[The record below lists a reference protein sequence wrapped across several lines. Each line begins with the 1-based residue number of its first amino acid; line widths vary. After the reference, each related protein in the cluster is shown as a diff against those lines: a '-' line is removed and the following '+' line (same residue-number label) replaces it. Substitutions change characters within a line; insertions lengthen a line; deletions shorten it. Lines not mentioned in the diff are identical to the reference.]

1 MHSIYSIIHLNMAY
15 KLKDVKNKNSVKKME
30 ILNNGKWNNQSG
42 LQNNLLELG
51 AKPSFS

>member
-42 LQNNLLELG
+42 Y
-51 AKPSFS
+51 KTTY

>member
-1 MHSIYSIIHLNMAY
+1 
-15 KLKDVKNKNSVKKME
+15 ME

-42 LQNNLLELG
+42 LQNTLLELG